1 MRSDAFMYY
10 VKVFLEPGIGLLA
23 AFLFLICLLPHSM
36 ITTILSF
43 FGLCLFLLYSASTFS
58 KIAMHFEQHGLPTI
72 EMLGR
77 VGYRF
82 GTVPVYL
89 SVGGLSLGLYL
100 SLFFTNMAVFFQGIH
115 FIPAAISSLS
125 WKLAVISSVTT
136 MMIIL
141 LGALLRHLD
150 SAMRTRNRGRKA
162 E

>member
-1 MRSDAFMYY
+1 MRSDAFIYY
-10 VKVFLEPGIGLLA
+10 LKVFLEPEIGLLA
-23 AFLFLICLLPHSM
+23 AFLFLVCLLPHSM

-43 FGLCLFLLYSASTFS
+43 FSLYLFLLHLASTFS
-58 KIAMHFEQHGLPTI
+58 KIAMHYEQHGLPTI
-72 EMLGR
+72 ELLGK

-82 GTVPVYL
+82 GTMPVYL

-100 SLFFTNMAVFFQGIH
+100 SLFFANMAVFFQGIH
-115 FIPAAISSLS
+115 FIPAALSSLS
-125 WKLAVISSVTT
+125 WKFAVVSSVTT
-136 MMIIL
+136 MMLIL